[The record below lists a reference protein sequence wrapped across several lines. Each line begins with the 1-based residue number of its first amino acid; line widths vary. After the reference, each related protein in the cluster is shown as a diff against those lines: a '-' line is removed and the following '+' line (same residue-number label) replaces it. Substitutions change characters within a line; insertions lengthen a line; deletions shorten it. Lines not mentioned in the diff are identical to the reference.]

1 MYSILCSISFA
12 QFVEDFLELACF
24 STSSPVSCDQYVED
38 FLELA
43 WFSPSSPLDDIM
55 LSDATYLADLSFDLE
70 LLLFVRVWPP
80 LIEVPSF
87 VDDDL
92 IFELDDLP
100 LDLDDLTFDLDDL
113 TFDLDDLTFDFE
125 DQSSDSDD
133 I

>member
-24 STSSPVSCDQYVED
+24 SI
-38 FLELA
+38 
-43 WFSPSSPLDDIM
+43 SSPLDDIM
-55 LSDATYLADLSFDLE
+55 LSDATYIADLSFDLE

-100 LDLDDLTFDLDDL
+100 LDLDDLTFDLDL
-113 TFDLDDLTFDFE
+113 IYHST
-125 DQSSDSDD
+125 
-133 I
+133 